1 VIIDSSALLAVVN
14 GESRATEVIEACMS
28 ADQLRMSTATWVEV
42 FAVAD
47 RRDPAVSAR
56 LEALI
61 DHLGVQLESVT
72 AAQAERARQ
81 AYREFGRGRHRAGL
95 NFGDCFAY
103 ALARDFDDELL
114 FVGED
119 FLHTDIRPAL

>member
-1 VIIDSSALLAVVN
+1 VVN
-14 GESRATEVIEACMS
+14 GEPKATDVVEACMS
-28 ADQLRMSTATWVEV
+28 ADELRMSTATWVEV
-42 FAVAD
+42 FAAAD

-72 AAQAERARQ
+72 ATQAQRARQ

-95 NFGDCFAY
+95 NYGDCFAY
-103 ALARDFDDELL
+103 ALARDLDDELL

-119 FLHTDIRPAL
+119 FRHTDIRSAL